1 MATLTVN
8 NKSYDIDT
16 LSDDARAQMQSLQYV
31 DAELQRLNATIA
43 VFQTAR
49 MAYLNALQPLLESA
63 KAQDV
68 EPPRH

>member
-63 KAQDV
+63 KGQDV